1 MDPKVMEFRIKQWI
15 PVFEEQAKSGLNKDE
30 WCIINGINRGS
41 FFRWQKRVRSYL
53 LEHGEIADPAQVSVQ
68 VPAVNEKT
76 DTGCFVE
83 LSCSQPP
90 GPGISALKNLPDDY
104 PEEDA
109 PISIHYGAFSVNVNG
124 DVDERQLTAVLR
136 AMKNAD

>member
-15 PVFEEQAKSGLNKDE
+15 PVFEEQARSGLNKDE
-30 WCIINGINRGS
+30 WCIINGISRGA

-53 LEHGEIADPAQVSVQ
+53 LEHGGIADPVQ
-68 VPAVNEKT
+68 VPAVNEQT

-83 LSCSQPP
+83 LPCSQSP

-104 PEEDA
+104 PEETA
-109 PISIHYGAFSVNVNG
+109 PISIHYGAFSINVNG
-124 DVDERQLTAVLR
+124 NVDERQLTAVLR
-136 AMKNAD
+136 AMKNVD